1 MGFEFNNPLDA
12 LIPTIMEAAAEWE
25 KENTPDVIKQKV
37 KVLLDK
43 HHSEMFLALA
53 GFEYSFGKLQ
63 LKSSQKD
70 SPAYELIREAV
81 QGAVKEL
88 MNDLPKLT
96 ISATAKKQIHS
107 DLTAEFRYLVGQE
120 VRQQAKTYLKEE
132 AAELINEMLK
142 SALLEKVIKTK
153 ALIKA

>member
-1 MGFEFNNPLDA
+1 MTTHFESPVDA
-12 LIPTIMEAAAEWE
+12 LLPTIMEAAAEWE
-25 KENTPDVIKQKV
+25 KANTPDVIKQKV
-37 KVLLDK
+37 NALLDK

-70 SPAYELIREAV
+70 SPAYELIREAM
-81 QGAVKEL
+81 QKAVKEL
-88 MNDLPKLT
+88 LADLPKLT
-96 ISATAKKQIHS
+96 ITPTARKQIHS

-120 VRQQAKTYLKEE
+120 VKQQAKTYLREE
-132 AAELINEMLK
+132 ATELINEMLK

>member
-12 LIPTIMEAAAEWE
+12 LVPTIMEAAAEWE
-25 KENTPDVIKQKV
+25 KANTPDVIKQKV
-37 KVLLDK
+37 IALLDK

-70 SPAYELIREAV
+70 SPAYELIRETMQVAIKDLL
-81 QGAVKEL
+81 A
-88 MNDLPKLT
+88 NLPKLT
-96 ISATAKKQIHS
+96 ITPTARKQIHS
-107 DLTAEFRYLVGQE
+107 DLTAEFRYLVSQE
-120 VRQQAKTYLKEE
+120 VKQQAKTYLREE
-132 AAELINEMLK
+132 ATELINEMLK

>member
-37 KVLLDK
+37 NALLDR
-43 HHSEMFLALA
+43 HQSEMFLALA

-63 LKSSQKD
+63 LKSSQKG
-70 SPAYELIREAV
+70 SPAYEHIREAV
-81 QGAVKEL
+81 QGAVEEL

-96 ISATAKKQIHS
+96 ISATARKQIHS

-120 VRQQAKTYLKEE
+120 VKQQAKTYLKEE
-132 AAELINEMLK
+132 ATELINEMLK